1 MLVHILGVY
10 QISWTKTNRTQF
22 KNRYV
27 VVMPNLWYSKN
38 ITKQFDLKGSLRNR
52 YIHEGNADKQS
63 AAAAK
68 NGDGKKSKT
77 VLLNKNSIQYMKGFP
92 MTLEDQSKQHLH
104 KAVHNDTLFLCRS
117 DVIDYSLLVGI
128 NESEN
133 ELVVGIIDYLRTYT
147 WDKAVEEQAKSI
159 GMVIGK
165 QAPTIQRPKTYKQ
178 VCRLL
183 ALCDFGLVLN
193 SMKMDYRCTHTALSG
208 SHGTLFYGVT
218 GPKNETN
225 RAAQR

>member
-1 MLVHILGVY
+1 MLFKNFPSVLVHILGVY
-10 QISWTKTNRTQF
+10 QISWTKTNRMQF

-52 YIHEGNADKQS
+52 YINEGNADKQS
-63 AAAAK
+63 ATAAK

-77 VLLNKNSIQYMKGFP
+77 VLLDKNFIQYMKGFP

-147 WDKAVEEQAKSI
+147 WDKAVEEQAKSL

-178 VCRLL
+178 VC
-183 ALCDFGLVLN
+183 F
-193 SMKMDYRCTHTALSG
+193 SG
-208 SHGTLFYGVT
+208 SRL
-218 GPKNETN
+218 E
-225 RAAQR
+225 